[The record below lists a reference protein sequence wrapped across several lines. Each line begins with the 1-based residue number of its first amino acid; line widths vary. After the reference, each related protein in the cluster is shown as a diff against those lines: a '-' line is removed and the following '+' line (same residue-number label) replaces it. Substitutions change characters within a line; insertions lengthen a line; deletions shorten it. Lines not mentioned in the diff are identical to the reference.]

1 MPDSSGRLRILTWHV
16 HGNYLWY
23 LTQVPH
29 EFYLVTDA
37 TRSTHHTGRSGT
49 LPWGDNVHE
58 APIEHVRDMEF
69 DLILWQSRAE
79 YEQEQTTVLS
89 SAQQRLPAIY
99 LEHDPPLESPT
110 DQHHWADDE
119 KVTVVHVTGF
129 NALMWDHR
137 DSPVE
142 VIEHGIRLLD
152 DARYTGENASGLVV
166 ANNLGTRGRRL
177 GPDVFLQLRERVP
190 LTLVGMGS
198 LELGGHGEVANRDL
212 PRFMA
217 GYRFF
222 FNPIRYT
229 SLGLSVL
236 EAMMVGLPIVGLAT
250 TEMTTVI
257 VNGVN
262 GWLDTRPERLADV
275 MRRLIAEP
283 DTARQWGD
291 AARRT
296 AQERFGID
304 RFIADWDH
312 VMRRVARGV
321 PSAAHPASPAT
332 TPAVERIA

>member
-37 TRSTHHTGRSGT
+37 ERSPHHTGRSGT

-58 APIEHVRDMEF
+58 APVDRVRDMAF
-69 DLILWQSRAE
+69 DLVLWQSRAE

-110 DQHHWADDE
+110 DQRHWADDE

-142 VIEHGIRLLD
+142 VIEHGIRLLA
-152 DARYTGENASGLVV
+152 DARYDGAIDGGIVV
-166 ANNLGTRGRRL
+166 VNHLGGRGRRL
-177 GPDVFLQLRERVP
+177 GPDVFLSLREQVP

-198 LELGGHGEVANRDL
+198 LELGGRGEIANRDL
-212 PRFMA
+212 PGFMA

-250 TEMTTVI
+250 TEMSTVI

-262 GWLDTRPERLADV
+262 GWLDTRPERLVGV

-283 DTARQWGD
+283 ELARTWGD

-296 AQERFGID
+296 ARARFGID
-304 RFIADWDH
+304 RFIADWDR
-312 VMRRVARGV
+312 VMRRVAGH
-321 PSAAHPASPAT
+321 AATAHAAPAT
-332 TPAVERIA
+332 SHRPGRTA